1 MHEHRH
7 LFPVL
12 RMCQVLEVSENGY
25 YNWRKRGKSQRKRD
39 DELLTERIEDAYH
52 DNREVYGSPRIHAD
66 LKAQGVHCGKKRVS
80 RLMQEN
86 QLSAVKKRRKVR
98 TTNSNH
104 LFPVAS
110 NLLKQ
115 DFTASAPNKKWV
127 TDFTFIETREGWL
140 FLAGVLDVYSRK
152 IVGWSMSDRHDT
164 EFVQTA
170 LSMAL
175 LQRQPGA
182 GLVHHSDRGSE
193 YASISY
199 QMMLHEQNI
208 HVSMS
213 KKGDCYD
220 NAMIE
225 SFWAT
230 LKEECL
236 EKTIF
241 SSRNEAKT
249 AIFEYI
255 EVYYNRRRRHSSL
268 GYMSPV
274 EYEKQGERKNGM
286 TLDK

>member
-1 MHEHRH
+1 MR
-7 LFPVL
+7 
-12 RMCQVLEVSENGY
+12 EN
-25 YNWRKRGKSQRKRD
+25 
-39 DELLTERIEDAYH
+39 H
-52 DNREVYGSPRIHAD
+52 
-66 LKAQGVHCGKKRVS
+66 
-80 RLMQEN
+80 
-86 QLSAVKKRRKVR
+86 LSAMKKRRKVR

-110 NLLKQ
+110 NLIKQ

-127 TDFTFIETREGWL
+127 NDFTFIETREGWL

-152 IVGWSMSDRHDT
+152 IVGWSMSDHHDT
-164 EFVQTA
+164 EFVQAA

-208 HVSMS
+208 QVSMS

-225 SFWAT
+225 RFWKARSR
-230 LKEECL
+230 
-236 EKTIF
+236 TIV
-241 SSRNEAKT
+241 SICKS
-249 AIFEYI
+249 
-255 EVYYNRRRRHSSL
+255 
-268 GYMSPV
+268 
-274 EYEKQGERKNGM
+274 
-286 TLDK
+286 

>member
-1 MHEHRH
+1 
-7 LFPVL
+7 
-12 RMCQVLEVSENGY
+12 MCQVLEVSENGY

-52 DNREVYGSPRIHAD
+52 SHRGHYGSPRIHAD

-230 LKEECL
+230 LKEECV

>member
-1 MHEHRH
+1 
-7 LFPVL
+7 
-12 RMCQVLEVSENGY
+12 MCLVLEVSENGY
-25 YNWRKRGKSQRKRD
+25 YNWRKRGKSQRKQD

-52 DNREVYGSPRIHAD
+52 HHRGHYGSPRIHAD
-66 LKAQGVHCGKKRVS
+66 LKGEGIHCGKKRVA

-86 QLSAVKKRRKVR
+86 HLSAMKKRRKVR
-98 TTNSNH
+98 TTNSDH

-110 NLLKQ
+110 NLIKQ

-152 IVGWSMSDRHDT
+152 IVGWSMSDHHET
-164 EFVQTA
+164 EFVQAA

-208 HVSMS
+208 QVSMS

-230 LKEECL
+230 LKEECV
-236 EKTIF
+236 EKIIF
-241 SSRNEAKT
+241 LSRNEAKI

-274 EYEKQGERKNGM
+274 EYEKQGERKYM
-286 TLDK
+286 VSS